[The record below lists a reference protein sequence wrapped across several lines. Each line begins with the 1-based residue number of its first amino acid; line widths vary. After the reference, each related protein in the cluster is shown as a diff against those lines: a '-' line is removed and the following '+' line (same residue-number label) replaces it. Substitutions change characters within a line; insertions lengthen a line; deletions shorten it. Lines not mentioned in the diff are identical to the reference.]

1 MFSIY
6 VPRVLNEH
14 TVQSVTNVMAHFNIG
29 IVQYVDFT
37 PINKKPG
44 FYETFDAKY
53 KSAFIHFV
61 EVPGYQINTQFWT
74 LIQEQ
79 EQGCKFTISP
89 NEYWICLKNH
99 TPIQRTMMNIHQV
112 VENGRYLE
120 DRIKTLEDTNKLLQD
135 NNKLLQ
141 DNYKTL
147 EDNNKLLQHNYK
159 TLEDKLA
166 QLQDR
171 FDNFVN
177 PTCDTWNTDTP
188 MTINDLKTQDNNKTT
203 SASKQKQILSL
214 VKQTQ
219 VDVTDIKKSIDGIET
234 SVKQKMS
241 NKDILRY
248 YKYEHNWAYDEAL
261 DR

>member
-79 EQGCKFTISP
+79 EQGYKLHISP

-120 DRIKTLEDTNKLLQD
+120 DRIKTLED

-147 EDNNKLLQHNYK
+147 EDTNKLLQ
-159 TLEDKLA
+159 DKLA
-166 QLQDR
+166 LLQDR
-171 FDNFVN
+171 FDTFISPMTQPPKLQRQDTICE
-177 PTCDTWNTDTP
+177 PTCDTWNTDTTQP
-188 MTINDLKTQDNNKTT
+188 MTTQHMTQDQTMIHRHWNVLDKSLFTK
-203 SASKQKQILSL
+203 SK
-214 VKQTQ
+214 
-219 VDVTDIKKSIDGIET
+219 D
-234 SVKQKMS
+234 MS
-241 NKDILRY
+241 DKDFLRY
-248 YKYEHNWAYDEAL
+248 CEYEYNWSYDNRF

>member
-44 FYETFDAKY
+44 FYESFDAKY

-79 EQGCKFTISP
+79 EQGYKLHISP

-99 TPIQRTMMNIHQV
+99 TPIQRTLMNIHQV

-120 DRIKTLEDTNKLLQD
+120 DRIKTLEDSNKLLQDNNKLLQD

-147 EDNNKLLQHNYK
+147 ED
-159 TLEDKLA
+159 KLA
-166 QLQDR
+166 LLQDR
-171 FDNFVN
+171 FDNFIA
-177 PTCDTWNTDTP
+177 PKPKLQRQDTISEPDTWRNWNVLDKSLFT
-188 MTINDLKTQDNNKTT
+188 
-203 SASKQKQILSL
+203 KQ
-214 VKQTQ
+214 
-219 VDVTDIKKSIDGIET
+219 
-234 SVKQKMS
+234 MS

-248 YKYEHNWAYDEAL
+248 CEYEHNWAYDEAF

>member
-14 TVQSVTNVMAHFNIG
+14 TVQSVSNIMDHFRIG
-29 IVQYVDFT
+29 IVQHVDFT

-44 FYETFDAKY
+44 FYESFDDKF

-61 EVPGYQINTQFWT
+61 DVPGYQMNMDFWFA
-74 LIQEQ
+74 LRESDDKDRQQQQQQQPQARIQ
-79 EQGCKFTISP
+79 ISSF
-89 NEYWICLKNH
+89 EYWICLKNH
-99 TPIQRTMMNIHQV
+99 SPIQRTMMNIHQV

-141 DNYKTL
+141 DN
-147 EDNNKLLQHNYK
+147 NKLLQDNYK

-188 MTINDLKTQDNNKTT
+188 MTINELKTQHETHRHWNILDKSLFTK
-203 SASKQKQILSL
+203 SK
-214 VKQTQ
+214 
-219 VDVTDIKKSIDGIET
+219 D
-234 SVKQKMS
+234 MS
-241 NKDILRY
+241 DKDFLRY
-248 YKYEHNWAYDEAL
+248 CEYEYNWSYDNRF

>member
-44 FYETFDAKY
+44 FYESFDAKY

-79 EQGCKFTISP
+79 EQGYKLHISP

-120 DRIKTLEDTNKLLQD
+120 DRIKTLED
-135 NNKLLQ
+135 
-141 DNYKTL
+141 
-147 EDNNKLLQHNYK
+147 
-159 TLEDKLA
+159 KLA

-188 MTINDLKTQDNNKTT
+188 MTINELKTQDNNKTT

>member
-99 TPIQRTMMNIHQV
+99 TPIQRTLMNIHQV

-135 NNKLLQ
+135 KLALLQ
-141 DNYKTL
+141 DTF
-147 EDNNKLLQHNYK
+147 DQFIITQTPKLQR
-159 TLEDKLA
+159 
-166 QLQDR
+166 QDTICE
-171 FDNFVN
+171 
-177 PTCDTWNTDTP
+177 PDTWNTDTDTP
-188 MTINDLKTQDNNKTT
+188 MTIDELKTQDETHRHWNVLDKSLFT
-203 SASKQKQILSL
+203 KQ
-214 VKQTQ
+214 
-219 VDVTDIKKSIDGIET
+219 
-234 SVKQKMS
+234 MS